1 MKQLILATTTM
12 LALTAVGGDV
22 LAQGVLDQNTRG
34 SAVALHLGGGYGSY
48 LGAGQGD
55 IELQLH
61 FGRSYAGPG
70 IAVGLSLPIAN
81 GLGIG
86 VEGRFVY
93 DIQLIPGKAFFITPY
108 VGAIVG
114 FWNWHDGRG
123 SSAGYLWLGPQF
135 GLDLNFVLFDRL
147 LLGVR
152 PIGVTIPVFFG
163 GPGVHW
169 SYHSALTIGI
179 TF

>member
-1 MKQLILATTTM
+1 M